1 LKSEKLK
8 TAGAKKT
15 KRPSEKTG
23 NLKKTWKKSKTLG
36 FGPNPFPPHLLY
48 IFTTISFYSSTCDSH
63 KAFKEEKEIL
73 LSH

>member
-1 LKSEKLK
+1 LSEKLK

-36 FGPNPFPPHLLY
+36 FGPNPFPPTCY
-48 IFTTISFYSSTCDSH
+48 IFLQQYRFTPVPVILTRH
-63 KAFKEEKEIL
+63 LKKKKEIL